1 MSLELEALIEF
12 LTGSKMSAEAMPW
25 WLLRA
30 EDVRVIRSWA
40 NETLPAAAQ
49 RSLLRALRGILRS
62 SAPVEDDLTFKPPVQ
77 ELVRVT
83 RRRRVQSRGM
93 APREAKTLLEMC
105 RESGDGVG
113 LRDAAIFSL
122 MLLAGLRRQEVVNL
136 QIGDYDDDDGRLIVR
151 SARRQVRSVILMGEC
166 RDDIEA
172 WLEHRGGFSGALFVR
187 FDALGEVVPVG
198 LKASA
203 VNRLLAVRCQAAGGL
218 RVTPRDLRG
227 RFLWQMQLA
236 VRHDER
242 PPCRYY
248 QDENGQP
255 AWTLASMPSV

>member
-12 LTGSKMSAEAMPW
+12 LTGSKMTPAAVPW

-30 EDVRVIRSWA
+30 EDLRVIRSWA

-49 RSLLRALRGILRS
+49 KSLLRALRGILRTTVPEEEETTFK
-62 SAPVEDDLTFKPPVQ
+62 APVPK
-77 ELVRVT
+77 LVRST
-83 RRRRVQSRGM
+83 RRRVLSRGM
-93 APREAKTLLEMC
+93 AAQEARTLLETC
-105 RESGDGVG
+105 REAGDGVG
-113 LRDAAIFSL
+113 LRDASILSL

-136 QIGDYDDDDGRLIVR
+136 QLGDYDDDDGRLIVR
-151 SARRQVRSVILMGEC
+151 SARRQLRSVILMGEC

-172 WLEHRGGFSGALFVR
+172 WLAHRGGFSGALFVR
-187 FDALGEVVPVG
+187 FDSQGEVVPVG

-203 VNRLLAVRCQAAGGL
+203 VNRLLARRCLDAGGL
-218 RVTPRDLRG
+218 AVTPRDLRG

-236 VRHDER
+236 ARHDER